1 MKDLLIAK
9 KQELE
14 AKKAEIL
21 NTNVDEAIAEQVAN
35 FEAELKKCYEEKQR
49 LELNNIEIK
58 MSVVDEMIAECDNV
72 KCVDVT
78 DAPMESAPIDSVD
91 TYEVVDEA

>member
-35 FEAELKKCYEEKQR
+35 FEAELKRCYEEKQR
-49 LELNNIEIK
+49 LELNAIDIK
-58 MSVVDEMIAECDNV
+58 ISVVDEMIAECD
-72 KCVDVT
+72 CPT
-78 DAPMESAPIDSVD
+78 EAPIESAPIDSVD
-91 TYEVVDEA
+91 TYEVADET

>member
-14 AKKAEIL
+14 AQKAKII
-21 NTNVDEAIAEQVAN
+21 NTNVDEAIAEQVAKIK
-35 FEAELKKCYEEKQR
+35 AELERCYEEKQR